1 MSIKKDT
8 FLKALQVVLCI
19 LFIDICIEAGGFIFN
34 TFFILVINPVD
45 ANKFWAEVNLSE
57 LYNYNQSYFI
67 TVTSLMII
75 VALMRPVMFYIIAK
89 IFHHKIL
96 NLLQPFNETVRHF
109 ILKTAYLALGIG
121 FLSFWGAKYIQDL
134 VNQGMQ
140 MPDLQHLRLGG
151 ADVWLF
157 MAVILFG
164 IAQIF
169 KKGIEIQ
176 NENDLTV

>member
-8 FLKALQVVLCI
+8 FLKALQVVSRI
-19 LFIDICIEAGGFIFN
+19 LFICICIEIGVFILN
-34 TFFILVINPVD
+34 TFFTLVINLVD
-45 ANKFWAEVNLSE
+45 TNKFWAEVNLSE

-75 VALMRPVMFYIIAK
+75 VALMRPVMFYIIVK
-89 IFHHKIL
+89 IFHHKKL
-96 NLLQPFNETVRHF
+96 NQSQPFNETVRYF
-109 ILKTAYLALGIG
+109 ILKIACLALGIG
-121 FLSFWGAKYIQDL
+121 LFSLWGAKYTQNL
-134 VNQGMQ
+134 VNQGVQ
-140 MPDLQHLRLGG
+140 LPDLQHLRLGG
-151 ADVWLF
+151 VDVWLF
-157 MAVILFG
+157 MAVILFV